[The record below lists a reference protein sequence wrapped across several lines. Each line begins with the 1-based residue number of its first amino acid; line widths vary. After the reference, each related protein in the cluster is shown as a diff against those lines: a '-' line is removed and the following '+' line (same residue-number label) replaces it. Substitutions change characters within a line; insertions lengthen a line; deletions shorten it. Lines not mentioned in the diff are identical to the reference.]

1 MEFKNKRVII
11 TGANGLVGLPAV
23 RKCLEEGASEV
34 IAVDLNI
41 DEGLREL
48 HYLYP
53 ENLTLVKKDLTY
65 LHNCEWLFMKKVDIV
80 LHIAGIKG
88 SPSRTASSPADYLFP
103 MTMFNTNMIK
113 ASFDAKV
120 DWFVYMSSVGVYAPA
135 DVMEEDS
142 VWSTMPS
149 KNDWHPG
156 WTKRMGELAL
166 DALRI
171 QYNWTNWTII
181 RPSNIYGVN
190 DKFTQD
196 ATVIGANIWKLF
208 NMPGDMVCWGNGTA
222 RRDFVF
228 GDDVA
233 QSAIDVVKKEINDV
247 INFGCGKAVTI
258 KETIETIV
266 EVYAELTGDTKNIV
280 WDETKPNGDLL
291 RCLSSSRQEKYG
303 ILPATSLK
311 DGIKQTIAAHIDNR
325 RASQP
330 RDFSSLFENGY
341 YIGDLNEILLKN
353 KLKFTKNID
362 MIKELSKDKCRYY
375 NYRHAVAGAENLPR
389 IIPLSG
395 IAERRRVV
403 EELGLE
409 VHQQWAEL
417 FDTVGVDVCTV
428 FHELIDSFITEIY
441 PEVSPDKGNID
452 YRSNITFY
460 EDGDFISNHRD
471 GDNPG
476 RLCAILIYLSS
487 PEDYNDGGGQLA
499 VSNAANMNEVL
510 PENATLVLPL
520 KGKYVIL
527 DFTKHDVWHSVDPVK
542 NGFKRFAYLGFVYN
556 LDKQLHPNSNTNYEP
571 KY

>member
-1 MEFKNKRVII
+1 
-11 TGANGLVGLPAV
+11 
-23 RKCLEEGASEV
+23 
-34 IAVDLNI
+34 
-41 DEGLREL
+41 
-48 HYLYP
+48 
-53 ENLTLVKKDLTY
+53 
-65 LHNCEWLFMKKVDIV
+65 LFLKKVDIV

-113 ASFDAKV
+113 ASFDANV

-142 VWSTMPS
+142 VWTTMPS

-171 QYNWTNWTII
+171 QHNWTKWTVI

-233 QSAIDVVKKEINDV
+233 QAAIDVVKKEVNDV
-247 INFGCGKAVTI
+247 INFGCGEAVTI

-266 EVYAELTGDTKNIV
+266 EVYTELTNKTKNIV

-291 RCLSSSRQEKYG
+291 RCLSSKKQERYG
-303 ILPATSLK
+303 ILPTTSLK
-311 DGIKQTIAAHIDNR
+311 EGIRKTMSPLINDSHNR
-325 RASQP
+325 KP
-330 RDFSSLFENGY
+330 RDFSSLFEKGY
-341 YIGDLNEILLKN
+341 YIGHLDEILLNDKV
-353 KLKFTKNID
+353 KFKKNID
-362 MIKELSKDKCRYY
+362 TIKKLSENKEKYY
-375 NYRHAVAGAENLPR
+375 NYRHSVNGPSNLPHLVPVAGIEQ
-389 IIPLSG
+389 
-395 IAERRRVV
+395 RRQTVI
-403 EELGLE
+403 EQGLT
-409 VHQQWAEL
+409 VSQQWYEMMP
-417 FDTVGVDVCTV
+417 VYEPNVYEV
-428 FHELIDSFITEIY
+428 FHEILDTFITEIY
-441 PEVSPDKGNID
+441 PELDPDKKNLYYKD
-452 YRSNITFY
+452 NITLY
-460 EDGDFISNHRD
+460 EDGDFICRHRD

-487 PEDYNDGGGQLA
+487 PEDYNDGGGRLF
-499 VSNAANMNEVL
+499 VSNDEVKEEVL
-510 PENATLVLPL
+510 PLIGN
-520 KGKYVIL
+520 YVIL
-527 DFTKHDVWHSVDPVK
+527 DFTKHNVWHEVEEVK
-542 NGFKRFAYLGFVYN
+542 NGFKRFSYLGFAYN
-556 LDKQLHPNSNTNYEP
+556 LDKDPNKNYEP